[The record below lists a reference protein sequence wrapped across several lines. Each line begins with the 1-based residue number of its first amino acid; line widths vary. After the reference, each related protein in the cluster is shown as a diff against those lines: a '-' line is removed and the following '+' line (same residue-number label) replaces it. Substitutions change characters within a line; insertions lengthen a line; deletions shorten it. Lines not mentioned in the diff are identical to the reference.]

1 MDKEEVESDGFVV
14 QSMVDELK
22 IQYENK
28 QTD

>member
-22 IQYENK
+22 IQYENQ